1 MYRTQVSPSSA
12 LVRLSCFCSD
22 YVDYGTDYNDE
33 YSDRESDY
41 EEEDPVGET
50 DYDDED
56 YSDWELDLKEHPDR
70 ETDYSEEYSDR
81 ETGYKEEYSDRE
93 TEKHLDNKERLDS
106 TISQYLSP
114 HNPYSHHLGR
124 GHNMLYSFIYT
135 DY

>member
-1 MYRTQVSPSSA
+1 MSPSSA
-12 LVRLSCFCSD
+12 LVRLSYFCSD
-22 YVDYGTDYNDE
+22 YGDYGTDYNE
-33 YSDRESDY
+33 DRESDY

-56 YSDWELDLKEHPDR
+56 YSDWELE
-70 ETDYSEEYSDR
+70 
-81 ETGYKEEYSDRE
+81 EEYSDRE

-124 GHNMLYSFIYT
+124 GRNMLYSFIYT

>member
-1 MYRTQVSPSSA
+1 MSPRSA
-12 LVRLSCFCSD
+12 LVRLSYFCSD
-22 YVDYGTDYNDE
+22 YGDYGTDYNEE

-81 ETGYKEEYSDRE
+81 ET
-93 TEKHLDNKERLDS
+93 EKHLDNKERLDS

-114 HNPYSHHLGR
+114 HNPYSHHQGR
-124 GHNMLYSFIYT
+124 GHNILYSFICT

>member
-1 MYRTQVSPSSA
+1 MSPSSA
-12 LVRLSCFCSD
+12 LVRLSYFCSD
-22 YVDYGTDYNDE
+22 YGDYGTDYNEE

-81 ETGYKEEYSDRE
+81 ET
-93 TEKHLDNKERLDS
+93 EKHLDNKERLDS

-114 HNPYSHHLGR
+114 HNPYSHHQGR
-124 GHNMLYSFIYT
+124 GHNILYSFICT